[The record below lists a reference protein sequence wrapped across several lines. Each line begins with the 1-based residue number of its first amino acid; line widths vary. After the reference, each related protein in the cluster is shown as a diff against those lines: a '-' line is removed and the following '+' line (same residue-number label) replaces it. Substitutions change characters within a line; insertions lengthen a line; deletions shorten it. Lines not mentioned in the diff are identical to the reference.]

1 MGITLGIKILKFPE
15 REKKLVKKK
24 KKVRIQGV
32 GNRRASD
39 LSTTSESRRQLNS
52 YQLTFTS
59 ELSGKGVWNSV
70 PNQIIKYKGRTMT
83 F

>member
-32 GNRRASD
+32 GNTRASD
-39 LSTTSESRRQLNS
+39 LSTTSESRRQ
-52 YQLTFTS
+52 
-59 ELSGKGVWNSV
+59 
-70 PNQIIKYKGRTMT
+70 
-83 F
+83 

>member
-15 REKKLVKKK
+15 REKKLVKK

-39 LSTTSESRRQLNS
+39 LSTTSESRCQLNS

>member
-1 MGITLGIKILKFPE
+1 MGLTLGIKILKFPE